1 MWCVELC
8 LCVVL
13 RQWNW
18 CGIMDLS
25 LIMAMVVSSQ
35 IWYDLETLNSI
46 SFGLIH
52 DLVYIHHTT
61 YMVQL
66 FLLDTQYLDGVHL
79 YSNANY

>member
-1 MWCVELC
+1 
-8 LCVVL
+8 
-13 RQWNW
+13 
-18 CGIMDLS
+18 
-25 LIMAMVVSSQ
+25 MVVSSQ

-52 DLVYIHHTT
+52 DIVYISHTT
-61 YMVQL
+61 HMVKL